1 MRPPRP
7 PRPPSPQRSA
17 ELRRRF
23 AQEARSERPDLATLC
38 LLVGAEA
45 DGTLD
50 EAGLDA
56 AQVELDRLAGELPFR
71 PGTPRA
77 WAVALRD
84 LLGER
89 YGFHGVAAD
98 YQRLESSL
106 LHEVVRRR
114 RGLPILLSVVWLEVA
129 RRAGAPVYGVAL
141 PGHFVV
147 GFGGE
152 SAAASGPGSAPLGE
166 RVLVDPYDG
175 GRLLSG
181 TDAEALVAGATG
193 AELRASMLEPAA
205 PLDVVARVLNNIRAW
220 AAARPEQ
227 SAVGL
232 WAVELALLLPAHAA
246 RLRYERAVLLV
257 QRGSSR
263 RGPGSWRR
271 TRRWWR
277 RWTRRSP
284 RRCGGGADGSGDVE
298 LSVGGCGAGVGSP
311 ARAARLRAAVE
322 GGGAPAGTA
331 SATASPCSWPPGPPP
346 RGFSR
351 PVSGWPWTG
360 SCGPCPGRGGGR
372 WRVRRWWSRRRRRG
386 GSRVRG
392 R

>member
-1 MRPPRP
+1 MRHPHPPQ
-7 PRPPSPQRSA
+7 PPSPERSA

-23 AQEARSERPDLATLC
+23 AEEARSERPDLATLC

-56 AQVELDRLAGELPFR
+56 AQVELDRLAGQLPFR

-106 LHEVVRRR
+106 LHEVLRRR

-147 GFGGE
+147 GLGTE
-152 SAAASGPGSAPLGE
+152 SGPQSGSLEE
-166 RVLVDPYDG
+166 RVLVDPFDG
-175 GRLLSG
+175 GRVLSG
-181 TDAEALVAGATG
+181 QDAEVLVAGATG

-205 PLDVVARVLNNIRAW
+205 PLDVVSRVLNNIRAW
-220 AAARPEQ
+220 AARRPEQ

-232 WAVELALLLPAHAA
+232 WAIDLALLLPAHAA
-246 RLRYERAVLLV
+246 RLRYERARLLV
-257 QRGSSR
+257 QRGEF
-263 RGPGSWRR
+263 
-271 TRRWWR
+271 
-277 RWTRRSP
+277 
-284 RRCGGGADGSGDVE
+284 AA
-298 LSVGGCGAGVGSP
+298 GAGELEAYAEVVGAVDQAVAEEVRGE
-311 ARAARLRAAVE
+311 ARAARAMLN
-322 GGGAPAGTA
+322 
-331 SATASPCSWPPGPPP
+331 
-346 RGFSR
+346 
-351 PVSGWPWTG
+351 
-360 SCGPCPGRGGGR
+360 
-372 WRVRRWWSRRRRRG
+372 
-386 GSRVRG
+386 
-392 R
+392 

>member
-1 MRPPRP
+1 MPHPHPPQ
-7 PRPPSPQRSA
+7 PPSPERSA

-23 AQEARSERPDLATLC
+23 AEEARSERPDLATLC
-38 LLVGAEA
+38 LLVAAEA

-56 AQVELDRLAGELPFR
+56 AQVELDRLAGQLPFR

-106 LHEVVRRR
+106 LHEVLRRR
-114 RGLPILLSVVWLEVA
+114 RGLPILLSVVWIEVA

-147 GFGGE
+147 GFGAE
-152 SAAASGPGSAPLGE
+152 PGPGSGPLEE
-166 RVLVDPYDG
+166 RVLVDPFDG

-181 TDAEALVAGATG
+181 KDAETLVAGATG
-193 AELRASMLEPAA
+193 AELRPSMLEPAA
-205 PLDVVARVLNNIRAW
+205 PLDVVSRVLNNIRAW
-220 AAARPEQ
+220 AARRPEQ

-246 RLRYERAVLLV
+246 RLRYERARLLV
-257 QRGSSR
+257 QRGDFL
-263 RGPGSWRR
+263 
-271 TRRWWR
+271 
-277 RWTRRSP
+277 
-284 RRCGGGADGSGDVE
+284 A
-298 LSVGGCGAGVGSP
+298 GAGELEAYAEVVGAVDGDAAEVVRGE
-311 ARAARLRAAVE
+311 ARAARAMLN
-322 GGGAPAGTA
+322 
-331 SATASPCSWPPGPPP
+331 
-346 RGFSR
+346 
-351 PVSGWPWTG
+351 
-360 SCGPCPGRGGGR
+360 
-372 WRVRRWWSRRRRRG
+372 
-386 GSRVRG
+386 
-392 R
+392 